1 MGRMWTWHAV
11 AALGIACSAA
21 VVAADWGLSNA
32 GVAAAAPPGM
42 GAVRNATKSDAIPY
56 HHVWP
61 VMQAAS

>member
-1 MGRMWTWHAV
+1 
-11 AALGIACSAA
+11 
-21 VVAADWGLSNA
+21 
-32 GVAAAAPPGM
+32 M